1 MAYARWSLDEK
12 CVAQSVTLFLQR
24 MTVILLHSSGD
35 KWSTVTLSDVK
46 WMTCL
51 ISHSSVVQ
59 KSSHSGDWVLYVK
72 LWQQFLFENDHGQ
85 PQVCS
90 QGMGLMSDA
99 SAQRTTST
107 STTTGR
113 RGRLLSSTSSPFD
126 WESFNSLSP
135 SPFSA
140 KVRSSLP
147 IFSHHKSDLRKAH

>member
-1 MAYARWSLDEK
+1 MKLRWEV
-12 CVAQSVTLFLQR
+12 CG
-24 MTVILLHSSGD
+24 TVGD
-35 KWSTVTLSDVK
+35 AIPPTNVRDPTAFFRVQMKYSDSIRRE
-46 WMTCL
+46 MNDICI
-51 ISHSSVVQ
+51 ISHSFVVQ

-72 LWQQFLFENDHGQ
+72 LWQQFLFENDHGR

-140 KVRSSLP
+140 KVRSSSP
-147 IFSHHKSDLRKAH
+147 IFSHRQSDLRKAH